1 MAKND
6 VIVKIKDFYVGKDF
20 CQLMIPHG
28 KRIVLLSKEG
38 VILQRGTGKSINKYL
53 SDTRRIDMPYSN
65 IPTHCTKFF
74 GGKLDY
80 SNVIL
85 DNQEIYLSFTDG
97 AVSEYMSLKTFD
109 GNTYYY
115 ARLLYPRN
123 RGGLELSDLSVRK
136 DLKDFHSREE
146 VIKMLGKNDSDS
158 VYYIRD
164 DDVRYDSIPV
174 PSEFELSE
182 SLDYDFHKEMK
193 LLNELITKDTGNI
206 GISLKNSELIK
217 RLNQL
222 DSDIDLFENAV
233 DVFNGHVYFVVRVK
247 DNDVTATGYRIY
259 YLSEDTYFVDPIRLK
274 INRVTYDDIKSR
286 KFIPTTKS
294 PKIRLKDNPDISKT
308 ELDRAKMLIKK
319 KKEKSSK

>member
-1 MAKND
+1 MN
-6 VIVKIKDFYVGKDF
+6 
-20 CQLMIPHG
+20 
-28 KRIVLLSKEG
+28 KRLNANEEFKARKADINRLLLHVCCAPCLASALSKLKNIDVTCFYYNPNIMPKMEWHRRLDAVKTLIDAINAG
-38 VILQRGTGKSINKYL
+38 KFGKEYRKFDLVVVDNGDTAFFDAINGDELLGEHTQR
-53 SDTRRIDMPYSN
+53 
-65 IPTHCTKFF
+65 CTKCI
-74 GGKLDY
+74 GLR
-80 SNVIL
+80 
-85 DNQEIYLSFTDG
+85 
-97 AVSEYMSLKTFD
+97 LKKT
-109 GNTYYY
+109 
-115 ARLLYPRN
+115 A
-123 RGGLELSDLSVRK
+123 EWK
-136 DLKDFHSREE
+136 K
-146 VIKMLGKNDSDS
+146 KNGFSYFATTLTS
-158 VYYIRD
+158 
-164 DDVRYDSIPV
+164 SAQ
-174 PSEFELSE
+174 
-182 SLDYDFHKEMK
+182 
-193 LLNELITKDTGNI
+193 
-206 GISLKNSELIK
+206 KNSELIK